1 MRGEREQLGP
11 DEGKLYRPHTPKT
24 SVNVEIPG
32 VCGASASAE
41 TLPQMARRGLLPTP
55 PKEIQQV
62 RGVTGGYPCSE
73 SIHSQ
78 RAGIPCQ
85 VPGRSVLQYDLG
97 ILPGSGWLGLTL
109 EM

>member
-41 TLPQMARRGLLPTP
+41 TLPQMARRGLLQLR
-55 PKEIQQV
+55 KEEV
-62 RGVTGGYPCSE
+62 CM
-73 SIHSQ
+73 
-78 RAGIPCQ
+78 AA
-85 VPGRSVLQYDLG
+85 
-97 ILPGSGWLGLTL
+97 
-109 EM
+109 

>member
-62 RGVTGGYPCSE
+62 RGVTGA
-73 SIHSQ
+73 IHAQKAYTHSGLAYHAKFLVVPSSNTTWVSFLAV
-78 RAGIPCQ
+78 AG
-85 VPGRSVLQYDLG
+85 
-97 ILPGSGWLGLTL
+97 
-109 EM
+109 